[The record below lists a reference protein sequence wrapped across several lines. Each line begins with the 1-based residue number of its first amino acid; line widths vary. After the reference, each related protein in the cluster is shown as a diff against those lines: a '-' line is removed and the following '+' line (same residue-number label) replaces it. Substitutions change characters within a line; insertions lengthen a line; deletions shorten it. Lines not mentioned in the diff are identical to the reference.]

1 MQYGSSASEV
11 NHRASYSSD
20 VLAVSTAL
28 GIALSALSLVVIAS
42 LSALAATDM
51 SRRGQ
56 PGWAVACVIGMLLF
70 LPAGLLLWIL
80 GRHID

>member
-1 MQYGSSASEV
+1 
-11 NHRASYSSD
+11 

-28 GIALSALSLVVIAS
+28 GIALSVLSLVVIAS

-51 SRRGQ
+51 AGRGRT
-56 PGWAVACVIGMLLF
+56 GWAVACVIGMILF
-70 LPAGLLLWIL
+70 LPAGLLLWIV